1 MTKTIAEIWNGN
13 LDPVRYYGVDNHET
27 KLLEALMARHAEKLE
42 KELGEQAKD
51 IFSRYCECVNDYVA
65 LMGRQAFCDGFCL
78 GGKIVAEAL
87 VAPLPME

>member
-1 MTKTIAEIWNGN
+1 MKNTIAELWNGN

-27 KLLEALMARHAEKLE
+27 KLLEELMARHAEKLE

-65 LMGRQAFCDGFCL
+65 LMGQQAFCDGFCL
-78 GGKIVAEAL
+78 DGRIVAEAL
-87 VAPLPME
+87 IAPLPVE

>member
-27 KLLEALMARHAEKLE
+27 KLLEALM
-42 KELGEQAKD
+42 
-51 IFSRYCECVNDYVA
+51 
-65 LMGRQAFCDGFCL
+65 GRQAFCDGFSL
-78 GGKIVAEAL
+78 GGRIVAEAL